1 MKRKPI
7 FNEKLY
13 IDNILLTHDAKNLD
27 IELYQLVQL
36 LSIYFYQY
44 EGYDNK
50 NDLAMRVNQELL
62 LFNFDGYYYELWYKN
77 ILNICQY
84 VIKKD
89 LKMKDMFIVDIY
101 QDEYESIK
109 NCGDFKHQK
118 LLFTLNVLARWNND
132 SGWTPM
138 QLTLSQIKEMAN
150 ITCSSSEFN
159 KLFYDLIQNGYL
171 ISMRKADKFIYK
183 IVYFNQ
189 DKNIDKFMT
198 ISSFENIGNYYYV
211 SQVNTH
217 TMCSL
222 CGRLVKKT
230 NNKVKY
236 CKKCA
241 DKIHKEQKKIR
252 YKTLRS

>member
-89 LKMKDMFIVDIY
+89 LKMKDIPSEIEKLTALMKIA
-101 QDEYESIK
+101 SASL
-109 NCGDFKHQK
+109 DFEKAIETAK
-118 LLFTLNVLARWNND
+118 PN
-132 SGWTPM
+132 
-138 QLTLSQIKEMAN
+138 LTLDQETFEQFKDARDYG
-150 ITCSSSEFN
+150 F
-159 KLFYDLIQNGYL
+159 
-171 ISMRKADKFIYK
+171 SMESYNEK
-183 IVYFNQ
+183 Q
-189 DKNIDKFMT
+189 
-198 ISSFENIGNYYYV
+198 
-211 SQVNTH
+211 
-217 TMCSL
+217 
-222 CGRLVKKT
+222 
-230 NNKVKY
+230 
-236 CKKCA
+236 
-241 DKIHKEQKKIR
+241 
-252 YKTLRS
+252 